1 MIWGKYTSIAHN
13 MNISMS
19 INSHK
24 IDIMGCPIM
33 WSAKYFINK
42 KTPHLGILSEKI
54 VLSQNMFNYFVVV
67 NLLNPFF

>member
-54 VLSQNMFNYFVVV
+54 VLS
-67 NLLNPFF
+67 